1 MKIDKFRFTV
11 APAIFRRAIMVGA
24 MASMALGLGAC
35 GGHRLG
41 DGPSARARSEVTGA
55 PGTLGAMPSDT
66 AAVEGAIRFLEHRV
80 KADPEDHIAYNKL
93 GGYYLQRLRETGSLT
108 YLELASKA
116 ANASLSVLPPEHNSD
131 GLTILAQV
139 EYAEHDFAGARDHAR
154 RLAELD
160 PGKSYPF
167 HTLGDALLE
176 LGDYDGAAAAFSQME
191 RLAAGME
198 GLTSVA
204 IDQRLARYDALRG
217 DVDQA
222 QRRLSRALNSA
233 LKQQAPSRETVAWC
247 YWQLGEL
254 AFSIG
259 NYEAAEQYYQD
270 ALTTFPDYFR
280 AVASLGRV
288 RAARGDLADAIK
300 QYERAVQI
308 VPDPT
313 FVAALGDLYKIAGR
327 DRDAAG
333 QYDLVRQIGR
343 LSKINGVIYNRALA
357 MFMADHDL
365 NVEEAYENAHREFEV
380 RKDVYGAD
388 AVAWTALKAGK
399 LDEAQAAI
407 KEALKLGTKDAR
419 IWYHAGMIARAA
431 GNATGAR
438 DYLRRS
444 LELNPQ
450 FDPLQAR
457 AAKTA
462 LESQA

>member
-1 MKIDKFRFTV
+1 VTV
-11 APAIFRRAIMVGA
+11 APA
-24 MASMALGLGAC
+24 ALA
-35 GGHRLG
+35 
-41 DGPSARARSEVTGA
+41 ATA
-55 PGTLGAMPSDT
+55 SDT

-116 ANASLSVLPPEHNSD
+116 ANASLSVLPPEHNTD

-139 EYAEHDFAGARDHAR
+139 EYAEHDFAAARDHAR

-176 LGDYDGAAAAFSQME
+176 LGDYDGAAEAFRQME
-191 RLAAGME
+191 RLAAGLE
-198 GLTSVA
+198 GLTTVA
-204 IDQRLARYDALRG
+204 IDQRIARYDALRG

-222 QRRLSRALNSA
+222 HGRLVRALNSA
-233 LKQQAPSRETVAWC
+233 IRQQAPSREAVAWC

-259 NYEAAEQYYQD
+259 GYETAERYYQD

-288 RAARGDLADAIK
+288 RAARGDLPDAIK
-300 QYERAVQI
+300 QYERAVQV

-313 FVAALGDLYKIAGR
+313 FVAALGDLYKLAGR
-327 DRDAAG
+327 DQDAAR
-333 QYDLVRQIGR
+333 QYDLVQQIGR

-357 MFMADHDL
+357 MFLADHDL
-365 NVEEAYENAHREFEV
+365 NVEEAYKSAYREFAE
-380 RKDVYGAD
+380 RQDIYGAD
-388 AVAWTALKAGK
+388 ALAWTALKAGK
-399 LDEAQAAI
+399 LDEAQAAM

-431 GNATGAR
+431 GNQTGAR
-438 DYLRRS
+438 NYLRRS

-450 FDPLQAR
+450 FDPLHAR
-457 AAKTA
+457 MAKTA
-462 LESQA
+462 LEGQS